1 MSCSE
6 ETECRLIVGIGNPGA
21 EFAGTRHN
29 AGFEVIDRLL
39 GKFPTVFSPRRARS
53 AQAWE
58 GRFGGRNVILMKPL
72 TYVNLS
78 GDAVLPLM
86 KGENLAP
93 SEILIVYDDI
103 DLPVGRLR
111 IRKNGGSAG
120 HNGMK
125 SVIGALHSEAF
136 PRLRIGIGDENS
148 RRRADYVLT
157 SFEGKEKESFEKA
170 LDKAVEAV
178 ELLLRRGI
186 SKAMNVYNSTDC
198 SESAETKTTDVELTK
213 THQQEVES

>member
-1 MSCSE
+1 MSHVE

-21 EFAGTRHN
+21 EYAGTRHN

-39 GKFPTVFSPRRARS
+39 RKFPTVFTPRRARN

-58 GRFGGRNVILMKPL
+58 GRFSGRNVILMKPQ

-78 GDAVLPLM
+78 GEAVLPLM
-86 KGENLAP
+86 KGEELHP
-93 SEILIVYDDI
+93 SEILVVYDDL
-103 DLPVGRLR
+103 DLPVGRIR

-125 SVIGALHSEAF
+125 SIIGALQSEAF
-136 PRLRIGIGDENS
+136 PRLRIGIGDENAK
-148 RRRADYVLT
+148 RRADYVLS
-157 SFEGKEKESFEKA
+157 SFEGREKESYEKA

-186 SKAMNVYNSTDC
+186 SKAMNCYNSTDC
-198 SESAETKTTDVELTK
+198 SESAEETETEQK
-213 THQQEVES
+213 